1 VLLSR
6 LNALSLRPTSRGLRV
21 GEYHDAWSVSP
32 DRRKLALGLS
42 MSGRR
47 RVGVGVLDFA
57 TLRLVRKVQTGI
69 AAEAVAWLAPRRLVA
84 ALQDGRVALVDPVS
98 GEIVREA
105 RGRGEPRR
113 SARTRNLLVVL
124 FADPFLGGP
133 ARLAVADAHGRVRS
147 AMLDRIRLRVHTVRG
162 RAYADGAGL
171 AVQAARNRAY
181 VVAAGAPV
189 AVIELTTM
197 RVLYHRVE
205 PLAVSAAALE
215 RQRRALWVGNGRFAI
230 YGHDVVAGAGGK
242 DKVVA
247 AGVRLVDSRDWSS
260 CTLDARASS
269 AVVADGRL
277 LAYGTV
283 GSASPGIRFYT
294 PRWHK
299 THALLQTEPVWD
311 VKVAGRLAYMRTRS
325 AVRVVNVRAARVLRK
340 IAPPPE
346 LVDVIVPTAPA
357 R

>member
-6 LNALSLRPTSRGLRV
+6 LNALSLKPTSRALRI

-42 MSGRR
+42 MPGRR
-47 RVGVGVLDFA
+47 RVGVGVVDLA
-57 TLRLVRKVQTGI
+57 TLKLVRKVQTGI

-84 ALQDGRVALVDPVS
+84 GLQDGRVTLVDPAS

-113 SARTRNLLVVL
+113 STRTRSLLIVL
-124 FADPFLGGP
+124 FADPFFGGP
-133 ARLAVADAHGRVRS
+133 ARLAVVDAHGRVRS
-147 AMLDRIRLRVHTVRG
+147 AMLDRIRLRVRTVRG
-162 RAYADGAGL
+162 RPHADGAGL
-171 AVQAARNRAY
+171 AVQPARDRAY

-189 AVIELTTM
+189 AVIELRTM
-197 RVLYHRVE
+197 RVSYHRVE
-205 PLAVSAAALE
+205 PLAVTAAARE

-260 CTLDARASS
+260 CTLDARAST

-277 LAYGTV
+277 LVYGTV
-283 GSASPGIRFYT
+283 GSASPGIRFYS
-294 PRWHK
+294 PRWRK

-311 VKVAGRLAYMRTRS
+311 VKVAGRLAYIRTRS
-325 AVRVVNVRAARVLRK
+325 AVLVVNVGRARELRK
-340 IAPPPE
+340 IVPPPE
-346 LVDVIVPTAPA
+346 LVEVIVPTATA